1 MMAGRWVAPLA
12 AEFPRMNSTL
22 EAVDL
27 PEDLDQDSQASG
39 QGNLRS
45 SLCCRDQLL
54 RLVDH
59 GLCSSQEGGRDPD
72 SLEEDLV
79 QEGRQEVQEVLLDRR
94 GHGELLGVL
103 A

>member
-1 MMAGRWVAPLA
+1 MMAGRWVEPLA
-12 AEFPRMNSTL
+12 AEFPRMSLTL

-27 PEDLDQDSQASG
+27 PEDLDQDSPASG
-39 QGNLRS
+39 QGNLHS

-54 RLVDH
+54 RLADH
-59 GLCSSQEGGRDPD
+59 GLCSSQEEGHDPD

-94 GHGELLGVL
+94 GHEELLGVL

>member
-1 MMAGRWVAPLA
+1 MS
-12 AEFPRMNSTL
+12 STL

-27 PEDLDQDSQASG
+27 LEDLDQDSQASG

-59 GLCSSQEGGRDPD
+59 GLCSSPEGGHDPD